1 MKRHAKRMVWCGCAF
16 IAVCAFSARAVTG
29 VWTNVS
35 GGYWADDAN
44 WQGGVVPSSSGAEPG
59 AGDVADFTA
68 LPVGE
73 TVTLTNYTAIGSLWF
88 SGSAWVSPTRRTFW
102 RIATVKFG

>member
-1 MKRHAKRMVWCGCAF
+1 MRVFGA
-16 IAVCAFSARAVTG
+16 
-29 VWTNVS
+29 
-35 GGYWADDAN
+35 GGDRRLDECL
-44 WQGGVVPSSSGAEPG
+44 GGLLGRRRELAGRRVPSSSGAEPG

-88 SGSAWVSPTRRTFW
+88 SGSADDLWTVTGAAWVSPTRRISGGSL
-102 RIATVKFG
+102 R